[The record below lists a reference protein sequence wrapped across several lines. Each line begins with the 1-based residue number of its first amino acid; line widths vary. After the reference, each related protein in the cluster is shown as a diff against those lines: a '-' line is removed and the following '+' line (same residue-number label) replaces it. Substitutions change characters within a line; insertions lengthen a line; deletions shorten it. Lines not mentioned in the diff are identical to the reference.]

1 MKIFSTVYDY
11 QYNHPNFT
19 SRSPQIRDAQWVCHI
34 LNTTFPHTS
43 SSKFKLI
50 FEHYIQKSDKK
61 YSNLVFNSYSDISN
75 FINKQV
81 QKKDSNSLFNKIK
94 SLFQTPEQKQEKKQK
109 EKMFSIIKKNIDKI
123 GILRKEE
130 KSQFEKALYMI
141 SAHKVGNCQENAILA
156 EFIMKLNGIKNA
168 QSCILVQEGLDPHC
182 VCIFNIDDT
191 PYKEIIKNKTLIIDP
206 WLGKADF
213 ANNMLKYYK
222 NNCKDLLSFAEDKGI
237 KLNDIPFVH
246 LSDEDIKKYKTQ
258 FPQLIFKSKDHKFMQ
273 KQTKNDR

>member
-11 QYNHPNFT
+11 QYNHLNFT

-109 EKMFSIIKKNIDKI
+109 EKMFSIIKK
-123 GILRKEE
+123 
-130 KSQFEKALYMI
+130 I
-141 SAHKVGNCQENAILA
+141 STKLVYFAKKKNHNLKKH
-156 EFIMKLNGIKNA
+156 FI
-168 QSCILVQEGLDPHC
+168 
-182 VCIFNIDDT
+182 
-191 PYKEIIKNKTLIIDP
+191 
-206 WLGKADF
+206 
-213 ANNMLKYYK
+213 
-222 NNCKDLLSFAEDKGI
+222 
-237 KLNDIPFVH
+237 
-246 LSDEDIKKYKTQ
+246 
-258 FPQLIFKSKDHKFMQ
+258 
-273 KQTKNDR
+273 